1 MPVNKAAHFRFEII
15 DECLRNTKKKWS
27 KADLLQYINRRLALH
42 YGEDNQISLSQLR
55 YDLENMQSECGAP
68 IEMYREGKNYYYRYE
83 DSEFSIKSI
92 KVEKDDLVKLGQVV
106 SILQQLKGFS
116 IAGEIAEIVARLENR
131 YNLPVSDIKTVIL
144 FDNTASY
151 SGAEYLEDVY
161 HAILRNNVL
170 KLEYRSFKADA
181 NSVYIIHPYLLKEYD
196 KRWYLLAY
204 CEERKEV
211 RVYALERIVNI
222 RVLAKEYIANTF
234 FDAEHYYD
242 DFIGITKPKDAVQ
255 ESIDLMFTDV
265 MAPYILSKPL
275 HHTQQII
282 KQYEYGF
289 VHVRISTIINQELIN
304 LILSFGKEAKVLS
317 PGTLENKI
325 KFIIHSLSELY

>member
-1 MPVNKAAHFRFEII
+1 MPVNKAAHFRFDII

-92 KVEKDDLVKLGQVV
+92 KVEEDDLVKLGQVV

-116 IAGEIAEIVARLENR
+116 IAGEIAAIVARLENR

-144 FDNTASY
+144 FDNAASY

-211 RVYALERIVNI
+211 RVYALERIVSI

-242 DFIGITKPKDAVQ
+242 DFIGITKPKDASQ
-255 ESIDLMFTDV
+255 ESIDLMFTEV
-265 MAPYILSKPL
+265 MAPYILTKPL